1 MKQEIE
7 DWIVKQN
14 DRHTGICEREII
26 DNYFTE
32 NYKYIPRHNLKKDA
46 KQMNEMTKKS
56 HKCQR
61 QSTVHRECQ
70 WEPGARIHAYKI
82 LNSQIALF

>member
-1 MKQEIE
+1 M
-7 DWIVKQN
+7 
-14 DRHTGICEREII
+14 
-26 DNYFTE
+26 
-32 NYKYIPRHNLKKDA
+32 YIPRHNLKKDA

-61 QSTVHRECQ
+61 QSTVHCECQ